1 MKHNHDKYKK
11 LLLGGSLKAKKWW
24 FDEVK
29 FEPVFVG
36 TYRDIQGIETDIRE
50 AFIKSRAYI
59 LANTLKKDNFL
70 IEGLDLDMS
79 TSVAYTDY
87 NLVDTAKQ
95 WYDWNGNAYPS
106 VSPYGGEIKVMQI
119 NTYHK

>member
-1 MKHNHDKYKK
+1 M
-11 LLLGGSLKAKKWW
+11 
-24 FDEVK
+24 
-29 FEPVFVG
+29 P
-36 TYRDIQGIETDIRE
+36 
-50 AFIKSRAYI
+50 FIKSRAYI

-106 VSPYGGEIKVMQI
+106 EIGRAHV
-119 NTYHK
+119 